1 MGTNLMRAA
10 VVVSAICWAVGVAQG
25 GASWVPPAYSM
36 TISTHISS
44 INQVVSDSTNMTL
57 SHDVACTIAV
67 SVAVA
72 GDDVLTLSPSGPTLT
87 TAYMLTGNL
96 SNPDGAW
103 VASATFIN
111 GAKTYLVIGTGPNS
125 TITLSV
131 QATPP
136 SNQAPDAGTYTA
148 KITLTASWL

>member
-25 GASWVPPAYSM
+25 AASWDAQPYSVS
-36 TISTHISS
+36 IPTHINRT
-44 INQVVSDSTNMTL
+44 NQVPVEASKDMTL
-57 SHDVACTIAV
+57 SHDVACDIAV

-72 GDDVLTLSPSGPTLT
+72 GDEVLTSSGRTLT

-111 GAKTYLVIGTGPNS
+111 GVKIYHVIGTGPNS

>member
-25 GASWVPPAYSM
+25 AASWDAQPYSVS
-36 TISTHISS
+36 IPTHINRT
-44 INQVVSDSTNMTL
+44 NQVPVEASKDMTL
-57 SHDVACTIAV
+57 SHDVACDIAV

-72 GDDVLTLSPSGPTLT
+72 GDEVLTSSGRTLT
-87 TAYMLTGNL
+87 TAYKLTGADL

-103 VASATFIN
+103 VASATFITQ
-111 GAKTYLVIGTGPNS
+111 TYHVVGTGPNS

-136 SNQAPDAGTYTA
+136 SNQAPDKGTYTA
-148 KITLTASWL
+148 KITLTASW

>member
-10 VVVSAICWAVGVAQG
+10 VVVSAICWAAGVAQG
-25 GASWVPPAYSM
+25 GDPSWDAQPYSVPIP
-36 TISTHISS
+36 THISS
-44 INQVVSDSTNMTL
+44 INQVPVEASKDMTL

-67 SVAVA
+67 SGLASDA
-72 GDDVLTLSPSGPTLT
+72 VLTSSGRTLT
-87 TAYMLTGNL
+87 TAYKLTGNL

-103 VASATFIN
+103 VASATFI
-111 GAKTYLVIGTGPNS
+111 GRTYPVGTGPNS

-136 SNQAPDAGTYTA
+136 SNQAPGAGTYTA
-148 KITLTASWL
+148 KITLTASWP

>member
-10 VVVSAICWAVGVAQG
+10 VVVSAICWAAGVAQG
-25 GASWVPPAYSM
+25 DASWVAQPYSVP
-36 TISTHISS
+36 ISTHISS
-44 INQVVSDSTNMTL
+44 INQVVSDSKDMTL
-57 SHDVACTIAV
+57 SHDVACDIAV

-72 GDDVLTLSPSGPTLT
+72 GDEVLTSSGRTLT
-87 TAYMLTGNL
+87 TAYTLTGNL

-111 GAKTYLVIGTGPNS
+111 GAKTYHVIGTGPNS

-136 SNQAPDAGTYTA
+136 SNQAPDAGTYTGS
-148 KITLTASWL
+148 ITLTVTW